1 MLVKDSKESKAPK
14 KEIIT
19 VQANEFIQKAS
30 YKNFDT
36 VDIKIFKT
44 ILGKI
49 NHNETLFKDF
59 YIIDYEDL
67 DEVNID
73 KKNRFA
79 IVTKSLK
86 KLAAFYVQLEQGNST
101 IEVGLIQNK
110 FKYERN
116 SSKIVVSVHEDLKPF
131 LLDLSVKYTK
141 YGIANLAQLKNVYSI
156 KLFELLKSFQ
166 ALGYYETTIG
176 NLRKSLE
183 IPEDNYKM
191 YADLKKKVI
200 EKAQREIASTTIYFD
215 FKEEKIG
222 KKVERIIFTI
232 KSYEAKID
240 LDQYKGKNIKFK
252 LKPEDEEDTL
262 LFIKD
267 IIKVDTGY
275 EIKLINLDNGGAI
288 SMNAPKTEEELYNW
302 FKKIV
307 IKDSK

>member
-267 IIKVDTGY
+267 IIKVDAGY
-275 EIKLINLDNGGAI
+275 EIKLINLDIGGAI
-288 SMNAPKTEEELYNW
+288 NMNAPKTEEELFNW

>member
-1 MLVKDSKESKAPK
+1 MAETTKESKK
-14 KEIIT
+14 KFSKGIIT
-19 VQANEFIQKAS
+19 VQANDFIQKAS

-49 NHNETLFKDF
+49 NHNDTLFKDF
-59 YIIDYEDL
+59 YTIDYDDL

-86 KLAAFYVQLEQGNST
+86 KLAAYYVQLEQGANT

-141 YGIANLAQLKNVYSI
+141 YAIANLAELKNVYSI

-166 ALGYYETTIG
+166 SLGYYETTIA

-183 IPEDNYKM
+183 IPDENYKM
-191 YADLKKKVI
+191 
-200 EKAQREIASTTIYFD
+200 
-215 FKEEKIG
+215 
-222 KKVERIIFTI
+222 
-232 KSYEAKID
+232 
-240 LDQYKGKNIKFK
+240 
-252 LKPEDEEDTL
+252 
-262 LFIKD
+262 
-267 IIKVDTGY
+267 
-275 EIKLINLDNGGAI
+275 
-288 SMNAPKTEEELYNW
+288 
-302 FKKIV
+302 
-307 IKDSK
+307 

>member
-1 MLVKDSKESKAPK
+1 MKPEKDKSHKR
-14 KEIIT
+14 EIIT
-19 VQANEFIQKAS
+19 VQANDFIQKAS
-30 YKNFDT
+30 YKNFDA

-49 NHNETLFKDF
+49 NHNETLFEEF
-59 YIIDYEDL
+59 YTIDYDDL
-67 DEVNID
+67 DEVAID
-73 KKNRFA
+73 KKNRFT

-86 KLAAFYVQLEQGNST
+86 KLAAYFVQIDQGNT
-101 IEVGLIQNK
+101 ITEVGLIQNK
-110 FKYERN
+110 FKYEKN

-141 YGIANLAQLKNVYSI
+141 YAIANLAQLKNVYSI

-166 ALGYYETTIG
+166 ALGYYETTIA

-183 IPEDNYKM
+183 IPDENYKM

-215 FKEEKIG
+215 FKEEKVG
-222 KKVERIIFTI
+222 KKVEKVIFTI
-232 KSYEAKID
+232 KSYEEKVD
-240 LDQYKGKNIKFK
+240 LDQFKGKNIKFR
-252 LKPEDEEDTL
+252 LKPEDEEETL

-267 IIKVDTGY
+267 IIKVDSGY
-275 EIKLINLDNGGAI
+275 EIKLINLDAGGSI
-288 SMNAPKTEEELYNW
+288 SMNAPKTEEEIYNW

-307 IKDSK
+307 LKENK

>member
-1 MLVKDSKESKAPK
+1 VKDSKESKTPK

-19 VQANEFIQKAS
+19 VQANDFIQKAS

-49 NHNETLFKDF
+49 NHNDTLFKDF

-86 KLAAFYVQLEQGNST
+86 KLANYYVQLEQGNST
-101 IEVGLIQNK
+101 VEVGLIQNK
-110 FKYERN
+110 FKYEKN

-141 YGIANLAQLKNVYSI
+141 YGIANLALLKNVYSI

-166 ALGYYETTIG
+166 ALGYYETTIA

-232 KSYEAKID
+232 KSYEEKID

-252 LKPEDEEDTL
+252 LKPEDEEETL
-262 LFIKD
+262 LFVKD
-267 IIKVDTGY
+267 IIKLDSGY
-275 EIKLINLDNGGAI
+275 EIKLINLDIGGAI
-288 SMNAPKTEEELYNW
+288 NMNAPRTEEELFNW

>member
-1 MLVKDSKESKAPK
+1 MKDSKESKTPK

-19 VQANEFIQKAS
+19 VQANDFIQKAS

-86 KLAAFYVQLEQGNST
+86 KLANYYVQLEEGNST
-101 IEVGLIQNK
+101 VEVGLIQNK
-110 FKYERN
+110 FKYEKN

-166 ALGYYETTIG
+166 ALGYYETTIA

-200 EKAQREIASTTIYFD
+200 EKAQREISSTTIYFD

-267 IIKVDTGY
+267 IIKVDAGY
-275 EIKLINLDNGGAI
+275 EIKLINLDIGGAI
-288 SMNAPKTEEELYNW
+288 NMNAPKTEEELFNW

-307 IKDSK
+307 MKDSK

>member
-1 MLVKDSKESKAPK
+1 MAETTKESKK
-14 KEIIT
+14 KFSKGIIT
-19 VQANEFIQKAS
+19 VQANDFIQKAS

-49 NHNETLFKDF
+49 NHNDTLFKDF
-59 YIIDYEDL
+59 YTIDYDDL

-86 KLAAFYVQLEQGNST
+86 KLAAYYVQLEQGANT

-141 YGIANLAQLKNVYSI
+141 YAIANLAELKNVYSI

-166 ALGYYETTIG
+166 SLGYYETTIT

-183 IPEDNYKM
+183 IPDENYKM

-200 EKAQREIASTTIYFD
+200 EKAQREIATTTIYFE

-222 KKVERIIFTI
+222 KKVERIIFLI

-240 LDQYKGKNIKFK
+240 LDQFKGKNIKFK
-252 LKPEDEEDTL
+252 LKVEDEEETL

-267 IIKVDTGY
+267 IIKNDSGY
-275 EIKLINLDNGGAI
+275 EIKLVNLDSGGTI
-288 SMNAPKTEEELYNW
+288 NMNAPKTEEELYNW
-302 FKKIV
+302 FKKIAV
-307 IKDSK
+307 TI

>member
-1 MLVKDSKESKAPK
+1 MKDSKESKTPK

-19 VQANEFIQKAS
+19 VQANDFIQKAS

-49 NHNETLFKDF
+49 NHNDTLFKDF

-86 KLAAFYVQLEQGNST
+86 KLANYYVQLEQGNST
-101 IEVGLIQNK
+101 VEVGLIQNK
-110 FKYERN
+110 FKYEKN

-141 YGIANLAQLKNVYSI
+141 YGIANLALLKNVYSI

-166 ALGYYETTIG
+166 ALGYYETTIA

-232 KSYEAKID
+232 KSYEEKID

-252 LKPEDEEDTL
+252 LKPEDEEETL
-262 LFIKD
+262 LFVKD
-267 IIKVDTGY
+267 IIKLDSGY
-275 EIKLINLDNGGAI
+275 EIKLINLDIGGAI
-288 SMNAPKTEEELYNW
+288 NMNAPRTEEELFNW